1 MESGGP
7 RGYVSGKKGQ
17 NAQAPGDGRHRR
29 TRFDPGA
36 QLADVQDGDGAPVVL
51 RLSRPLFPFMI
62 KAFADSGY
70 AGGAPAQATYVIGVV
85 KKPSEQIGFT
95 VHPRR

>member
-1 MESGGP
+1 
-7 RGYVSGKKGQ
+7 
-17 NAQAPGDGRHRR
+17 
-29 TRFDPGA
+29 
-36 QLADVQDGDGAPVVL
+36 VVL
-51 RLSRPLFPFMI
+51 RLSRPLFPFMN

-70 AGGAPAQATYVIGVV
+70 AGGAPAQATYIIEVV